1 MVAACNYIFGVLY
14 LVPITKAKDYW
25 DPDFD
30 ENKNCIREEEMTKL
44 RGAKE
49 QTKCT
54 SVGGGSGH
62 VNQTM
67 LQWEECKKR
76 LGKKLWLTCKPRNI
90 EKESQ
95 KFCQNV

>member
-1 MVAACNYIFGVLY
+1 MVACNYIFGVLY
-14 LVPITKAKDYW
+14 LVPITKAADYW

-49 QTKCT
+49 PAKCAA
-54 SVGGGSGH
+54 VGGRSGSK
-62 VNQTM
+62 M

-95 KFCQNV
+95 KYCQNV